1 MERSTIFKNG
11 KPSISIRAIYTMAM
25 LNNQR
30 VNANMMIIMRLLTFL
45 NIKNQSLCV
54 KIQLAARSTKI
65 TKFWGNLTCSV
76 CAYGGLR
83 QEVDKGRFNNMQK

>member
-1 MERSTIFKNG
+1 MLLIG

-45 NIKNQSLCV
+45 NIKNHEM
-54 KIQLAARSTKI
+54 I
-65 TKFWGNLTCSV
+65 
-76 CAYGGLR
+76 
-83 QEVDKGRFNNMQK
+83 